1 LKLRLPK
8 TERNSDYIKPLSYV
22 MDLVVVNGL
31 AFLFQTLITNTIL
44 FGIYIS
50 CAWIIISLKSNF
62 YSVQRYTSIVQVLR
76 LIVVQFLLFLLALY
90 AFIGFFKQPNIS
102 RVGLGNYLLGVLS
115 IVSIIKL
122 LLFILL
128 NKYRST
134 QLGNYRNVV
143 VLGDTDKIRQLIY
156 VFNKKLDFGFK
167 FKRQFVL
174 KGDEFSLKRCFNF
187 IIENEIDEIYASVAD
202 LSNKQINKI
211 IDFAD
216 NNLIELKFIPDNK
229 DIYSK
234 KLKYE
239 YYDYIPILS
248 LRNIPI
254 EEPINKFAKRL
265 LDILISTGV
274 IFFILSWLV
283 PILGLLIVLES
294 KGPIFFRQDRP
305 GIKERGF
312 GCYKFRSM
320 AINSSTENSATRNDP
335 RITRIGKFIR
345 RTSIDE
351 LPQFFNVLFGQM
363 SVVGPRPHLWRQN
376 EIYGSTVSKYMV
388 RYFVKPGI
396 TGLAQIKGYRG
407 EIETKEDI
415 INRTKYDVF
424 YIENWS
430 ILMDFNIVIQT
441 ILNIVKGEDKA
452 Y

>member
-1 LKLRLPK
+1 
-8 TERNSDYIKPLSYV
+8 
-22 MDLVVVNGL
+22 MDLVIINFSVV
-31 AFLFQTLITNTIL
+31 LFDTLIENRIL
-44 FGIYIS
+44 FALYIS
-50 CAWIIISLKSNF
+50 ISWLIISIKNNF
-62 YSVQRYTSIVQVLR
+62 YSVQRYTNIIQLLG
-76 LIVVQFLLFLLALY
+76 LIITQFLFYALVLY
-90 AFIGFFKQPNIS
+90 AFIGFFKQPDIS
-102 RVGLGNYLLGVLS
+102 RIGLGSYFFGALG
-115 IVSIIKL
+115 IVSFFKFLIY
-122 LLFILL
+122 FLL

-174 KGDEFSLKRCFNF
+174 KGDEFSLKKCFNF
-187 IIENEIDEIYASVAD
+187 IIENEIDEVYASVAD
-202 LSNKQINKI
+202 LSNKQINRI

-265 LDILISTGV
+265 FDILISAGV

-294 KGPIFFRQDRP
+294 RGPIFFRQDRP
-305 GIKERGF
+305 GIKEKGF

-320 AINSSTENSATRNDP
+320 AVNTLTENSATRNDP

-376 EIYGSTVSKYMV
+376 EIYGTTVSKYMV

-441 ILNIVKGEDKA
+441 ILNIIKGEDKA